1 MSNTKDTTTTQD
13 PKAAKRAA
21 NLTTVLGMATSTAT
35 AELGESDN
43 KTVTA
48 AATLNVTSVEGDTT
62 ETAGQNASVTVG
74 TTSSTVTKD
83 AAKK

>member
-1 MSNTKDTTTTQD
+1 MSKSTKNT
-13 PKAAKRAA
+13 KRAA
-21 NLTTVLGMATSTAT
+21 NLNTVLTLATTTAKT
-35 AELGESDN
+35 ELGETDN

-74 TTSSTVTKD
+74 TTSSTVT
-83 AAKK
+83 AAKKK

>member
-1 MSNTKDTTTTQD
+1 MSNTKDTTTQD

-21 NLTTVLGMATSTAT
+21 NLDTVLNLATTTAK
-35 AELGESDN
+35 AELGETDN

-74 TTSSTVTKD
+74 TTSSTVKAD
-83 AAKK
+83 SAKK